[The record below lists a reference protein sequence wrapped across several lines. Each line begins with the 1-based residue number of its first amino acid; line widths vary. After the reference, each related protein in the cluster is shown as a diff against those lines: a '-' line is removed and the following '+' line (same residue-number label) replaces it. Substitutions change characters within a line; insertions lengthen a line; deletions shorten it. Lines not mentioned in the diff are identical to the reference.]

1 VTTFDSPTKQ
11 FFIMAY
17 STRLSYRPVSQNRM
31 STRSRQAFV
40 LLAVI
45 VIGMI
50 ISAAVN
56 AIPSPKRT
64 VATQVTTS
72 ELTTENQTN

>member
-1 VTTFDSPTKQ
+1 
-11 FFIMAY
+11 MAY
-17 STRLSYRPVSQNRM
+17 STRLSYRPVSHSRM

-40 LLAVI
+40 LIAVI

-56 AIPSPKRT
+56 AIPSPRRA
-64 VATQVTTS
+64 VATQVTTT
-72 ELTTENQTN
+72 EVTTETQKN

>member
-1 VTTFDSPTKQ
+1 
-11 FFIMAY
+11 MAY
-17 STRLSYRPVSQNRM
+17 STRLSYRPASQNRT
-31 STRSRQAFV
+31 SARSRQAFV

-64 VATQVTTS
+64 VATQVTTP